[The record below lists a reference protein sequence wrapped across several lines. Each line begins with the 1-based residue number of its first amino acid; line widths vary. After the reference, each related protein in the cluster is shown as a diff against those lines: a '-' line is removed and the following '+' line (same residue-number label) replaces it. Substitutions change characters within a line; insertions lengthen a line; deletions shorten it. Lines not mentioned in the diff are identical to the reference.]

1 MSLYFG
7 FVILIVCLAVDERG
21 GDAAVQVAL
30 KAAAVLLEPLAQS
43 LSFCANKVQKKKS
56 MEPQYPLPDTLEQW
70 YFEMEKMEQFQMW
83 YFGHMHVDQEI
94 TEKLLGVY
102 HKFVEI

>member
-1 MSLYFG
+1 MVPKYGTSAE
-7 FVILIVCLAVDERG
+7 VPKR
-21 GDAAVQVAL
+21 
-30 KAAAVLLEPLAQS
+30 K
-43 LSFCANKVQKKKS
+43 
-56 MEPQYPLPDTLEQW
+56 
-70 YFEMEKMEQFQMW
+70 W